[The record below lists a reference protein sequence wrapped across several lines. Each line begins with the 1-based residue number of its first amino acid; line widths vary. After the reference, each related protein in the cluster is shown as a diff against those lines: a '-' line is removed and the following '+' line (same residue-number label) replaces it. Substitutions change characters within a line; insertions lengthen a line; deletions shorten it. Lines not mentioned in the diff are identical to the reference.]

1 MLVPIQDIQGLVY
14 NEYIN
19 MDNALKIVKNWDDI
33 ISKLPEGRR
42 ACLQEKQK
50 EFDPLL
56 ALKKIVKNK
65 SLINNVVYLP
75 SKNLKTMGRLF
86 AQSAS
91 LQNLPREF
99 RGAIG
104 TSYYDLDMKNAHPSI
119 LLQYCQKNDIK
130 CEALAA
136 WGTSPNKRAHDF
148 SFWQNLTDLKRNSNA
163 H

>member
-75 SKNLKTMGRLF
+75 SNGPRSDTGRPGGRRSRF
-86 AQSAS
+86 AAAAALSEAS
-91 LQNLPREF
+91 E
-99 RGAIG
+99 
-104 TSYYDLDMKNAHPSI
+104 
-119 LLQYCQKNDIK
+119 
-130 CEALAA
+130 
-136 WGTSPNKRAHDF
+136 
-148 SFWQNLTDLKRNSNA
+148 LT
-163 H
+163 